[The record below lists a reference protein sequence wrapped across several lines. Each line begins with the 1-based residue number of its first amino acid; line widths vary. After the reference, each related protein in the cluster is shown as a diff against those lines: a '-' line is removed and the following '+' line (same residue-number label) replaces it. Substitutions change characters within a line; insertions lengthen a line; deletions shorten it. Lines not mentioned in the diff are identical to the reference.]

1 MIADG
6 GRTVKPDDA
15 GSVADPRPHLR
26 SLGRSGPYVSEL
38 CIGTSPLG
46 GMPTLYGHDVDPE
59 TAITTVQ
66 SALEAPAITFLD
78 TSNNYGNGASE
89 RRIGEAIRRI
99 GGLPDGFVVAT
110 KADPRPGERH
120 FTGAR
125 VLESFTE
132 SMDRLGLDR
141 VPVYYLHDPE
151 VFDFDDLVAPG
162 GAVDAMKELKRR
174 GSVDVIGVA
183 GGDLNAM
190 RQYVDTGAFDILL
203 NHNQYTLLDRSA
215 DPLIDHAVGAGLAY
229 VNAAPYASGLL
240 AKPIKDRP
248 RYQYRDPTPEILAR
262 TQRLRDVCDR
272 FGVPLAA
279 AALQFSTRDPRVSST
294 VVGVSSPARVTE
306 LVRNSATPI
315 PLELWAEFEE
325 VVDVSDPHGAR

>member
-1 MIADG
+1 M
-6 GRTVKPDDA
+6 TPDNSQSA
-15 GSVADPRPHLR
+15 GDSRPHLR
-26 SLGRSGPYVSEL
+26 SLGHSGPYVSEL
-38 CIGTSPLG
+38 GIGTSPLG
-46 GMPTLYGHDVDPE
+46 GMPTLYGHDVDPQ
-59 TAITTVQ
+59 TAIATVQ
-66 SALEAPAITFLD
+66 SALEAAAITFLD
-78 TSNNYGNGASE
+78 TSNNYGSGASE

-110 KADPRPGERH
+110 KADPLPGERH

-183 GGDLNAM
+183 GGDLTAM

-215 DPLIDHAVGAGLAY
+215 DRLIDHAVDAGLAY
-229 VNAAPYASGLL
+229 VNAAPYASGML
-240 AKPIKDRP
+240 AKPGKDRP
-248 RYQYRDPTPEILAR
+248 RYQYREPTPDILAR

-279 AALQFSTRDPRVSST
+279 AALQFSTRDQRISST
-294 VVGVSSPARVTE
+294 VVGVSSPARVDE
-306 LVRNSATPI
+306 LLRNATTRI
-315 PLELWAEFEE
+315 PSGLWSELDEVWA
-325 VVDVSDPHGAR
+325 